1 MTPNHSDS
9 PLALISGA
17 SSGIGLD
24 LAKAYAARGWRLA
37 LLARH
42 PERLAQAVSQCQ
54 SLAPTAEVCGYSV
67 DVDDAKAVQDSVAQ
81 IRAQQGQ
88 PQLLILSAGIVQSIP
103 FLDQSDDEF
112 EALMQTNLLGSR
124 RLAKAW
130 LPAMLEQPQGQ
141 ICFVSSLAGLIAPY
155 GYSGY
160 SASKFALLGMAGALR
175 QEVSPQGITVSV
187 LCPPEVDTP
196 MVAQERTYISPVA
209 RQLKDLGGTLQ
220 VDTVT
225 RATLSGLEKGR
236 FLIIP
241 GFRAKLS
248 YHGARLFPGLFGWA
262 MQRIVNWASKR
273 YSRQHQAR

>member
-1 MTPNHSDS
+1 MTPTHPDS

-37 LLARH
+37 LLARN
-42 PERLAQAVSQCQ
+42 PQRLAQAVAQCQ
-54 SLAPTAEVCGYSV
+54 SLAPGAEVCGYSV
-67 DVDDAKAVQDSVAQ
+67 DVDDPQAVQNSVEK
-81 IRAQQGQ
+81 IRTRQGQ
-88 PQLLILSAGIVQSIP
+88 PYLLILSAGIVQSIR
-103 FLDQSDDEF
+103 FMEQSDDEF

-130 LPAMLEQPQGQ
+130 LPGMLEQRQGQ

-175 QEVSPQGITVSV
+175 QEVSSQGIRVSV

-196 MVAQERTYISPVA
+196 MVIQERTYISPVA
-209 RQLKDLGGTLQ
+209 RLLKDLGGTLQ

-225 RATLSGLEKGR
+225 RATIKGLEQSR

-241 GFRAKLS
+241 GVRAKLT
-248 YHGARLFPGLFGWA
+248 HHCARLFPGLFGWA
-262 MQRIVNWASKR
+262 MQRIVNWAKGR
-273 YSRQHQAR
+273 QARQQKAG